1 MRCAVGASAAI
12 CALVAVL
19 AVANVVLSGITNG
32 VADTAHASI
41 TVVVVVSARLG
52 SGVEGGVEGRR

>member
-1 MRCAVGASAAI
+1 LRCAVGASAAGS
-12 CALVAVL
+12 ALVTLL

-32 VADTAHASI
+32 VADTTHASI